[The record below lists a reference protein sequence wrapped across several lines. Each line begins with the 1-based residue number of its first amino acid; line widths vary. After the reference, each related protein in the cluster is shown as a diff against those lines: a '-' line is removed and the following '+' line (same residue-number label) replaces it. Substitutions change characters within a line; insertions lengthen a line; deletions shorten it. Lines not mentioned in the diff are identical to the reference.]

1 MRVSQTE
8 LGLVELLIVYSAFF
22 THPAPRH
29 LKDLLCSPVGKA
41 LGLLGVL
48 YVAGYK
54 SLIVGVFLAIALVL
68 TMGSVTEYLDEKE
81 QTPKKAEPEQPKSS
95 TPKPSISKVLGDMR
109 LPQTA
114 GKDVK
119 SKPLEAVKPKPALG
133 KAVEHFA
140 SF

>member
-1 MRVSQTE
+1 
-8 LGLVELLIVYSAFF
+8 VYAAFF

-29 LKDLLCSPVGKA
+29 LQDLLCSPVGKA

-48 YVAGYK
+48 YVTVYQ

-68 TMGSVTEYLDEKE
+68 TMGRVTEYLDEKE
-81 QTPKKAEPEQPKSS
+81 QKPEEKKEQPKAS
-95 TPKPSISKVLGDMR
+95 TPQPAPRVLGDTR
-109 LPQTA
+109 LEQNA
-114 GKDVK
+114 GKDTAGRP
-119 SKPLEAVKPKPALG
+119 SESLKPKATLG

>member
-8 LGLVELLIVYSAFF
+8 LILVGLIIVYAAFF

-29 LKDLLCSPVGKA
+29 LQDFLSSPVGKA

-48 YVAGYK
+48 YVAVYQ

-68 TMGSVTEYLDEKE
+68 TMGRVTEYLDEKE
-81 QTPKKAEPEQPKSS
+81 QKPEEKKDQPTAS
-95 TPKPSISKVLGDMR
+95 TPKPAPRVLGDIR
-109 LPQTA
+109 LPQKAGKDTA
-114 GKDVK
+114 GKP
-119 SKPLEAVKPKPALG
+119 SEAIKPKPATDS
-133 KAVEHFA
+133 KMTEHFA